1 MMHDNVPHRIRV
13 VEPDDGQLL
22 AAVRLGV
29 SMWDESTVYASLP
42 RSVDKMIEFA
52 YHMRADPLS
61 FFEVAV
67 DAADTCHGYMI
78 GSLADYGFSD
88 AMFAYDRLL
97 YVTQNMRG
105 SVAARMLITAF
116 ETWARYHGAQR
127 VLLGVTTGVHTER
140 TEQFYNKLGYATV
153 GRLTMKEI

>member
-1 MMHDNVPHRIRV
+1 MLDNVPQRMRV
-13 VEPDDGQLL
+13 QEPDDRLLL

-29 SMWDESTVYASLP
+29 DMWDQSAPYASLP

-52 YHMRADPLS
+52 YHMRADPFS
-61 FFEVAV
+61 FFGVAV

-88 AMFAYDRLL
+88 ATFAYDRLL
-97 YVTQNMRG
+97 YVAPTMRG

-116 ETWARYHGAQR
+116 ETWAREHGAQR
-127 VLLGVTTGVHTER
+127 VLLGITTGVHTER